1 MNDHHNIR
9 WRWFHRLLTLI
20 IDSQV
25 NNIESD
31 SSCKQPIEPPPPIV
45 VAIIQEYFIDPLGSY
60 VVFSPFNIPDLNIS
74 INGYD
79 SLTLSLLSS
88 RFVISHY
95 RLSISKDQNISNSTN
110 INGSSNN
117 STSFL
122 LTVAFQQLMP
132 GPEGVNSDGVD
143 VDVNS
148 L

>member
-1 MNDHHNIR
+1 M
-9 WRWFHRLLTLI
+9 
-20 IDSQV
+20 
-25 NNIESD
+25 
-31 SSCKQPIEPPPPIV
+31 
-45 VAIIQEYFIDPLGSY
+45 AIIQEYFIDPLGSY